1 VNLRHTTRDILSQVE
16 QLTGYPVEVIEDR
29 SLPTT
34 AVVHMASRRTV
45 PAHIVRY
52 NPAAG
57 QPPDY
62 LICFQCGFILRL
74 FANAPA
80 ERVECG
86 FTSAGYEEV
95 RKLVQAHLGVQGADQ
110 ATINGAAERFL
121 NATVVHLRSIPV
133 GLRVSAWLAQ
143 EYPELLSQQ
152 RAQVMNELKLN
163 SETFSPQAIAAMPPL
178 ILDAVQAINA
188 AFAHHWSQRLK
199 KPSIMQP
206 YVQAGYR
213 PKAGELLDIYHQTPA
228 DPAHDRTLVDG
239 WARALGL
246 SGLYQ
251 WISFQPPV

>member
-1 VNLRHTTRDILSQVE
+1 VNLRDTTRDILSQVE
-16 QLTGYPVEVIEDR
+16 HLTGFPVEVIEDR

-45 PAHIVRY
+45 PAHIVRT

-62 LICFQCGFILRL
+62 LICAQCGFILRL
-74 FANAPA
+74 FANPPE

-86 FTSAGYEEV
+86 LAPAAYEEV
-95 RKLVQAHLGVQGADQ
+95 RKLVEAHLGRQGADP
-110 ATINGAAERFL
+110 ATINRAAERFL

-133 GLRVSAWLAQ
+133 GLRVSEWLAR
-143 EYPELLSQQ
+143 EYPELLPLQ
-152 RAQVMNELKLN
+152 RAQVLNELKLN
-163 SETFSPQAIAAMPPL
+163 SETFSPQAVASMPPL
-178 ILDAVQAINA
+178 ILDAILSINA
-188 AFAHHWSQRLK
+188 TFAMFWSQRLK
-199 KPSIMQP
+199 KPSIVQP

-228 DPAHDRTLVDG
+228 DPAHDRILVDG
-239 WARALGL
+239 WAEALSL

-251 WISFQPPV
+251 WIPYQSPA